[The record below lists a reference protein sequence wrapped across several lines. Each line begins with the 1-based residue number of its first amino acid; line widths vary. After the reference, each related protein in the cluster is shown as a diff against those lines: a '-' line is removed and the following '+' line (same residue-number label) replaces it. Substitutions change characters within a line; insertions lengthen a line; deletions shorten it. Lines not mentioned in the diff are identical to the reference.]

1 MDQVA
6 AAVAIAVDNGINFD
20 QAQQLSERASR
31 GAGHLRFLLDIN
43 NLLVSHLD
51 YAALLEAISEAV
63 QRVIK
68 HEHISLALYD
78 GKARELRLQWI
89 YDEKGAH
96 PRTRKS
102 DPGAV
107 TGSGPPRA

>member
-20 QAQQLSERASR
+20 EAQRYQKELREERDN
-31 GAGHLRFLLDIN
+31 LRFLLDIN

-51 YAALLEAISEAV
+51 YAALLEAISDAV

-68 HEHISLALYD
+68 HDHISLALYD
-78 GKARELRLQWI
+78 ENAGSCGCSGSTTRSGALQR
-89 YDEKGAH
+89 
-96 PRTRKS
+96 PTSRCRRTDR
-102 DPGAV
+102 PQA
-107 TGSGPPRA
+107 